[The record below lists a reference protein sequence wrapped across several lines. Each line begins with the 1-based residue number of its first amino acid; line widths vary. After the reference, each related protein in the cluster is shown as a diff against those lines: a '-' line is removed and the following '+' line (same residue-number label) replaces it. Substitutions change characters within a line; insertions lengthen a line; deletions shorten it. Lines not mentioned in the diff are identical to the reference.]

1 MNLWHWWIIA
11 GVILFILE
19 IFTPGFILACF
30 GVACAVTALAS
41 YLGCSIKMQIVIFS
55 AANIIIFFGIR
66 PFFLKF
72 LSSNKHAVRTNTEA
86 LIGKIGIV
94 TESIDPNS
102 DIGRVKVGGE
112 DWRAISNS
120 NTKISAGQKIMV
132 KKVDGTKLF
141 VDLSVTE

>member
-11 GVILFILE
+11 GVTLLILE

-72 LSSNKHAVRTNTEA
+72 LSPNKDAVKTNTEA
-86 LIGKIGIV
+86 LIGKTGTV

-120 NTKISAGQKIMV
+120 NTKISAGQKIVV
-132 KKVDGTKLF
+132 KKVDGTKLL
-141 VDLSVTE
+141 VDLLLSE